1 MEKTEEI
8 ELHALETIE
17 HNLRVEAVRETDAS
31 DGAVVSAESGF
42 MIVSASGFMIVSASG
57 FMIV

>member
-1 MEKTEEI
+1 MEKQEDI
-8 ELHALETIE
+8 ELYELETIE
-17 HNLRVEAVRETDAS
+17 QNLAVSPEHEAEAGD
-31 DGAVVSAESGF
+31 GF

>member
-1 MEKTEEI
+1 MEKQEDI
-8 ELHALETIE
+8 ELHELETIE
-17 HNLRVEAVRETDAS
+17 QNLAIGRDEGDA
-31 DGAVVSAESGF
+31 AESF

>member
-1 MEKTEEI
+1 MEKHEDI
-8 ELHALETIE
+8 ELHELEIIE
-17 HNLRVEAVRETDAS
+17 QNLAIGGEREGDA
-31 DGAVVSAESGF
+31 AESF

>member
-1 MEKTEEI
+1 MEKQEDI
-8 ELHALETIE
+8 ELHELETIE
-17 HNLRVEAVRETDAS
+17 QNLSVGGDRENEVD
-31 DGAVVSAESGF
+31 GF